1 MMLLRNRGFISPNF
15 PLVIEEVRLQGEDQE
30 ALERHME
37 GIDRLALVLP
47 TEVERRLVVRP
58 FVVAVLA
65 SMEVEHHQVE
75 PQEVEPRMALAHRT
89 ALVHP
94 LVVRLALVLPTE
106 EAPYLLE
113 EAPYLL
119 LPMVEVVR
127 KPFCLRRRRLAAR
140 EAALGDSLSKLHHHL
155 VQVHCLLEERR
166 HHHHPIL
173 P

>member
-1 MMLLRNRGFISPNF
+1 MAPDAFARWAAAAAQA
-15 PLVIEEVRLQGEDQE
+15 EEIAVAELEVNGDGGSAWD
-30 ALERHME
+30 ALDGTE
-37 GIDRLALVLP
+37 G
-47 TEVERRLVVRP
+47 
-58 FVVAVLA
+58 
-65 SMEVEHHQVE
+65 VEHHQVE

-113 EAPYLL
+113 EVPCLL
-119 LPMVEVVR
+119 LPMAEVGR
-127 KPFCLRRRRLAAR
+127 KPFCLRRRRLHHNLSSGLSNWHSPHLAAR

>member
-1 MMLLRNRGFISPNF
+1 MTS
-15 PLVIEEVRLQGEDQE
+15 EKVRLQGEDQE

-37 GIDRLALVLP
+37 GIDHLALVLP

-75 PQEVEPRMALAHRT
+75 PRMALAHRT

-106 EAPYLLE
+106 EAPFLLE
-113 EAPYLL
+113 EVPCLL
-119 LPMVEVVR
+119 LPMAEVGR
-127 KPFCLRRRRLAAR
+127 KPFCLRRRR
-140 EAALGDSLSKLHHHL
+140 
-155 VQVHCLLEERR
+155 
-166 HHHHPIL
+166 
-173 P
+173 